1 MQVRKLDT
9 TQARD
14 VRQFISF
21 PFELYQRCPQWVPPI
36 LPEIKLVLNRRK
48 HPFYRHSEAD
58 FFVAES
64 QGQTLGRIVVM
75 DNRNYNAHH
84 GLKRGFFYL
93 FEAVEDAEA
102 ARALF
107 DAACDWARQRRLD
120 QLVGPKGFLQG
131 DGLGML
137 VDGFDHRP
145 AMGIPYNYAYYAA
158 LVEASGFEKET
169 DYFSGYL
176 PGDHELPQR
185 FYDIAEKVK
194 AQRGFWI
201 KSFTSEKE
209 LRPWIHRVGK
219 VYNDTF
225 TQNWE
230 YCPLTEAE
238 MDVVADRLLA
248 ISNPRLLKLV
258 MKGDEIAG
266 FVFAFP
272 DISAAIQ
279 KTKGRLWP
287 LGWIHLLREF
297 KRTNWA
303 NLNGLGLLE
312 QHRGV
317 GANAML
323 YTELA
328 KSVRE
333 FGFEHCDVVQV
344 EEGNAKSLAEMAALG
359 VRWYKQ
365 HRIYRRVL

>member
-1 MQVRKLDT
+1 MRVRKLDT
-9 TQARD
+9 TWAGD
-14 VRQFISF
+14 VRQFINF
-21 PFELYQRCPQWVPPI
+21 PFQLYRDCPLWVPPI
-36 LPEIKLVLNRRK
+36 LPEMKLVLNRHK

-64 QGQTLGRIVVM
+64 KGQTLGRIVVM
-75 DNRNYNAHH
+75 DNRNYNAYH
-84 GLKRGFFYL
+84 GCKHSFFY
-93 FEAVEDAEA
+93 FFDAVEDFEV

-107 DAACDWARQRRLD
+107 DAASDWARQRGLD
-120 QLVGPKGFLQG
+120 QLIGPKGFLQG

-137 VDGFDHRP
+137 VEGFEHRP
-145 AMGIPYNYAYYAA
+145 AMGIPYNYAYYPA
-158 LVEASGFEKET
+158 LVEDAGFVKET

-176 PGDHELPQR
+176 RGDHALPQR
-185 FYDIAEKVK
+185 FYDIAERVKV
-194 AQRGFWI
+194 QRGYSI
-201 KSFTSEKE
+201 KSFSSEKE

-238 MDVVADRLLA
+238 MDVVAERLIA

-272 DISAAIQ
+272 YISAAIQ
-279 KTKGRLWP
+279 KSRGRIWP
-287 LGWIHLLREF
+287 LGWLHLLREF
-297 KRTNWA
+297 KRTRWA

-312 QHRGV
+312 GHRGV
-317 GANAML
+317 GANALL

-328 KSVRE
+328 KSIYE
-333 FGFEHCDVVQV
+333 FGFEHADVVQV
-344 EEGNAKSLAEMAALG
+344 EESNAKSLAEMAAIG
-359 VRWYKQ
+359 VRWYKR
-365 HRIYRRVL
+365 HRIYRRPL